1 MCCGKKRAQLRPRVA
16 NPATVVPDTIVHN
29 SVSPPNLANS
39 SKRQSSPPPQVAAAG
54 APLATSRVAQTT
66 VSFAYVG
73 NSAMTVV
80 GPVTGYQYKFDRP
93 GARLYVDP
101 RDRAALASI
110 RYLKQVR

>member
-39 SKRQSSPPPQVAAAG
+39 SKRQSSPVQAVTAR
-54 APLATSRVAQTT
+54 APLATSRVAQTN

-110 RYLKQVR
+110 RQLKQVR